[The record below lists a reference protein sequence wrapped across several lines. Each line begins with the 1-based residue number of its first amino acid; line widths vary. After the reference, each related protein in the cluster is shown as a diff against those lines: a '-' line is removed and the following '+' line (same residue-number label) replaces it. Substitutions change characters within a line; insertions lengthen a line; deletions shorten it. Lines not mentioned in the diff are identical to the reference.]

1 MNARIKRC
9 VIRSLGLV
17 AIFALTIPQEA
28 RPQLNSNSSSVLLT
42 ATLLESLTVA
52 ALPAA
57 VNFNLAPGGEA
68 AGSTPVTITTTWIL
82 GPART
87 TVNLYASFSSST
99 VALTD
104 VSADHIPSSAVF
116 GQVTTGLP
124 VAFTAFTQTGPF
136 GAAGASLKLFSQGI
150 GLANLTSLRTDTL
163 NLKIDLI
170 NGPSIPAGVY
180 AGTLNIQAQAL

>member
-1 MNARIKRC
+1 MNTLVKHC
-9 VIRSLGLV
+9 VVRAFGLL
-17 AIFALTIPQEA
+17 AIFVLTIPQEG
-28 RPQLNSNSSSVLLT
+28 RPQLNSNSSPVLLT

-52 ALPAA
+52 ALPAT

-68 AGSTPVTITTTWIL
+68 PGSTPVIITTTWIL
-82 GPART
+82 GPTRT

-124 VAFTAFTQTGPF
+124 AVFTAFTQTGPF
-136 GAAGASLKLFSQGI
+136 
-150 GLANLTSLRTDTL
+150 
-163 NLKIDLI
+163 
-170 NGPSIPAGVY
+170 
-180 AGTLNIQAQAL
+180 

>member
-1 MNARIKRC
+1 MNAC
-9 VIRSLGLV
+9 VKHYVVRAFGLL
-17 AIFALTIPQEA
+17 AIFALTIPQESQS
-28 RPQLNSNSSSVLLT
+28 QLNSNSSSVLLT
-42 ATLLESLTVA
+42 ATLLESLTVV
-52 ALPAA
+52 ALPSA
-57 VNFNLAPGGEA
+57 VNFALAPGGEA

-82 GPART
+82 GPTRT

-124 VAFTAFTQTGPF
+124 VTFTAFTQTGPF

-150 GLANLTSLRTDTL
+150 GLANLTSVRTDTL
-163 NLKIDLI
+163 NLKID
-170 NGPSIPAGVY
+170 
-180 AGTLNIQAQAL
+180 